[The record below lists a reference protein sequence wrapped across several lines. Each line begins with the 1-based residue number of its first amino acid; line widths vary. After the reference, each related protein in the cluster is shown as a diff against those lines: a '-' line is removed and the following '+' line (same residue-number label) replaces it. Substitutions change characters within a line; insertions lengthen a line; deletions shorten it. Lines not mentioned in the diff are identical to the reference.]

1 MLRCLIAL
9 TCQSPVGRELAL
21 EPAVVSNLTNASQ
34 AQGTDD
40 PEHGCHH
47 HNSDFDRE
55 VDPGLVFSVWWFLEK
70 KIDAF
75 LGSTDETICL
85 FKAAPVHSQMAQI
98 TLHAF
103 L

>member
-1 MLRCLIAL
+1 MIPR
-9 TCQSPVGRELAL
+9 
-21 EPAVVSNLTNASQ
+21 
-34 AQGTDD
+34 
-40 PEHGCHH
+40 
-47 HNSDFDRE
+47 
-55 VDPGLVFSVWWFLEK
+55 K